1 MPHIAVPL
9 RKITRAD
16 RSGQGLA
23 LHEQDSP
30 EEIGACVYAVLNTRT
45 GQRIDLPEFGT
56 PGQAFRRNGADLAAV
71 ERTLALWEPRA
82 DLIAL
87 RESGRLAALAAE
99 QDSLDTVRIVGG

>member
-1 MPHIAVPL
+1 VPHIAVPL

-30 EEIGACVYAVLNTRT
+30 EEVTACVFAVLNTRT
-45 GQRIDLPEFGT
+45 GHRIDLPEFGT
-56 PGQAFRRNGADLAAV
+56 PGQAFRRGGADLAAL
-71 ERTLALWEPRA
+71 ERNVALWEPRA

-87 RESGRLAALAAE
+87 REGGVLAGMAME
-99 QDSLDTVRIVGG
+99 SESLDTVRVYT